1 MDLFTR
7 SAIKRRNQL
16 FKGRGE
22 MVVLFLLGLGIAVV
36 ACSTN
41 ARAMDAFCP
50 AVVQF
55 MRPSGTEEMPLDAKR
70 PDADNDV
77 QPATDPSTSFVY
89 ELASGR
95 MRTIEAATMFAD
107 TDHGWFQ
114 WNAQGVEMHEV
125 QKWVD
130 TDTSNGNAIRIQST
144 LLTVAFPFPVVIH
157 HAWVAS
163 ATRLDESNMYRHYS
177 CLPPAYDGRGNVP
190 KAEKASGN
198 PLPNTVQGV
207 PTASPIT
214 TPFALDCKDPFHTS
228 AETREAQPTIPLSAP
243 LNGAYR
249 VGVKVLVG
257 ANDDLIDA
265 AIYHSANRADIDA
278 AALSAAKASGY
289 TSAISYCQKVPSA
302 RLFWSLFSAP

>member
-1 MDLFTR
+1 
-7 SAIKRRNQL
+7 
-16 FKGRGE
+16 
-22 MVVLFLLGLGIAVV
+22 MVVLFLLGLSLAAV

-70 PDADNDV
+70 PDVDDDV
-77 QPATDPSTSFVY
+77 QPATVPSTSFVY

-95 MRTIEAATMFAD
+95 VRTIETASMFAD
-107 TDHGWFQ
+107 TDRGWFQ

-125 QKWVD
+125 QKRVD
-130 TDTSNGNAIRIQST
+130 ADALHGNVTRIQSS
-144 LLTVAFPFPVVIH
+144 LLTVAFPFPVVVR

-163 ATRLDESNMYRHYS
+163 AARSDESNVERRYS
-177 CLPPAYDGRGNVP
+177 CLPPAYPGRGNVP
-190 KAEKASGN
+190 DAQKPNGN
-198 PLPNTVQGV
+198 PSPNTVQDV
-207 PTASPIT
+207 ATAGPIPA
-214 TPFALDCKDPFHTS
+214 PFALDCKNPFHAS
-228 AETREAQPTIPLSAP
+228 VETREAQPTTPLSAP
-243 LNGAYR
+243 LSGAHR

-289 TSAISYCQKVPSA
+289 SSAISYCQKVPSA
-302 RLFWSLFSAP
+302 ALFWTLFSAR